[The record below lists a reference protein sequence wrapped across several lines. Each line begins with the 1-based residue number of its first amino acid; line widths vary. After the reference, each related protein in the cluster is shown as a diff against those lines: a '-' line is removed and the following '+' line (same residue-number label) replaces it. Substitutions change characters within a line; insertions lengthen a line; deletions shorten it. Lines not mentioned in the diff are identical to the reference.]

1 MSTGTVGLRERKK
14 RATRAALS
22 AAALQLSVERGVD
35 AVTIDDITARVDV
48 SPRTFFNYFSCKE
61 EAVLADG
68 VERAQRVVASL
79 AERPPDEPLW
89 EALRNAVVTAVAD
102 DVEPRRDWIARV
114 RLVEVSPALASQHLA
129 NFATMEQMLVDEVA
143 RRCDCTAGD
152 LYPRLL
158 VATVV
163 AAVRVAVSHWIETP
177 DRTTTLASS
186 IALAV
191 DMAAA
196 GLPQERAATPAHIPA

>member
-22 AAALQLSVERGVD
+22 AAALELSVERGVD
-35 AVTIDDITARVDV
+35 AVTVDDIAARVDV

-79 AERPPDEPLW
+79 AERPSDEPLW
-89 EALRNAVVTAVAD
+89 DALRDAFVTAVAH

-114 RLVEVSPALASQHLA
+114 RLVKVSPALASQHLA

-143 RRCDCTAGD
+143 RRCDCAAGD

-163 AAVRVAVSHWIETP
+163 AAVRVAVSHWIDTP
-177 DRTTTLASS
+177 DGTTTLASS
-186 IALAV
+186 IVLAV

-196 GLPQERAATPAHIPA
+196 GLPPERPATPAPVPV